1 MRPTTTAITAAL
13 LALAGFAAWVGVEYR
28 RDLRA
33 HAERVAG
40 GSRVI
45 DTACGA
51 VEVAEAGD
59 PAGPALLVIH
69 GSGGGFD
76 QGQLLAEALL
86 DDGFR
91 WIAPSRFGY
100 LRSDVPPD
108 GTFDDQADAYA
119 HLLDHLGLGRV
130 AVVALSHGGPSALL
144 FAARHPA
151 RITSLTLV
159 SAGVAA
165 IPSADQDEA
174 NRKGERLV
182 TVFSYDPL
190 YWAVSRFFRRPLISL
205 MGADAA
211 VLATLTPD
219 ERTLVDRVIDEMNP
233 VSPRAAGAAFD
244 NRAAMPN
251 ARIAAIQAPTLVL
264 HAHDD
269 GLQLFHHAEFAA
281 ATIPD
286 VRLVSFDRG
295 GHLLLAVE
303 RTRLRTLA
311 GAHIR
316 EHAGAPR

>member
-1 MRPTTTAITAAL
+1 MTRRILRWTAA
-13 LALAGFAAWVGVEYR
+13 GV
-28 RDLRA
+28 A
-33 HAERVAG
+33 VAIAG
-40 GSRVI
+40 GVAVYLRDMSRAYERIRGKSAVI
-45 DTACGA
+45 PSPWGRI
-51 VEVAEAGD
+51 EYAEGGSGL
-59 PAGPALLVIH
+59 PVLVVH

-86 DDGFR
+86 GDGVH

-100 LRSDVPPD
+100 LQSDAPP
-108 GTFDDQADAYA
+108 GATFDDQADAYA
-119 HLLDHLGLGRV
+119 HLLDHLGLDRV

-144 FAARHPA
+144 FAARHPD
-151 RITSLTLV
+151 RVTSLTLV

-165 IPSADQDEA
+165 IPSADQEEA

-182 TVFSYDPL
+182 TVFSHDPL
-190 YWAVSRFFRRPLISL
+190 YWAISRFFRRPLISL

-211 VLATLTPD
+211 VLAGLPPPQ
-219 ERTLVDRVIDEMNP
+219 RALVDRVIDEMNP

-269 GLQLFHHAEFAA
+269 GLQLFRHAEFAA

-303 RTRLRTLA
+303 QARLRTLVE
-311 GAHIR
+311 AHIR